1 MTRLFLPGIC
11 GGSKVLQPAGSFVQW
26 EAERVERREL
36 LSPAYALVMEFE
48 ALGLE
53 RTDNFLLW
61 SSRDI
66 SDQPPRH
73 VLVLTSLFADNNVL
87 FFLHP
92 CCSILLDEEGH
103 IKLTGKALHKNT
115 VLQQAWF
122 LIWSFS
128 LTSPLCQSRWAH
140 ANGFSHT

>member
-1 MTRLFLPGIC
+1 
-11 GGSKVLQPAGSFVQW
+11 
-26 EAERVERREL
+26 
-36 LSPAYALVMEFE
+36 MEFE

-53 RTDNFLLW
+53 GTNNFLLW
-61 SSRDI
+61 SSRNI

-73 VLVLTSLFADNNVL
+73 VLVLTSLFADNNVVL
-87 FFLHP
+87 FSFFHL

-122 LIWSFS
+122 LIRSFAS
-128 LTSPLCQSRWAH
+128 TSPLCQSRWVH
-140 ANGFSHT
+140 ANGFSHM